1 MMAMGVLLIAF
12 GVIVVFIPQILIAMV
27 ATVLIVT
34 GLLMCATS
42 WQWRRLRRRRDGTIV
57 EWFLRF

>member
-1 MMAMGVLLIAF
+1 MLAMGILLVAF
-12 GVIVVFIPQILIAMV
+12 GVIVILVPQILIAMV

-34 GLLMCATS
+34 GLLLCVTS
-42 WQWRRLRRRRDGTIV
+42 WQWRRLRRPRDGTII

>member
-1 MMAMGVLLIAF
+1 MFAMGVLLIAF
-12 GVIVVFIPQILIAMV
+12 GVIVVLVPQILIAMV

-34 GLLMCATS
+34 GLLMCVTS
-42 WQWRRLRRRRDGTIV
+42 WQWRRLRRTRDGTIV